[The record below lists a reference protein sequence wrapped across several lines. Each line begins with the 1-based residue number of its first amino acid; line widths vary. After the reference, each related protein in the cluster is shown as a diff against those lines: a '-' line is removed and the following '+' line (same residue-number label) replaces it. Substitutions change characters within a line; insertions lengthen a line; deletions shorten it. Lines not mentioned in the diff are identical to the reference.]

1 MLMKRLMNWRPL
13 VKSLF
18 LLSLHYTFVTRRW
31 KDLSMFHYWIQQF
44 PTWSPLDH
52 QDWGKFKIFLRF
64 VCKFCLRWDEENW
77 INMDRNV
84 SLIIL
89 IIVTRRKRYLS
100 PACCLWYWQRKK
112 FIQSEK
118 RLYDKTSGC
127 KKLNKR
133 DAFAFK
139 NVRYISPYLRLI
151 CLWNFQGGSNNN
163 RISDNGTPRRGAGLF
178 TNSFYYISGRSLNF
192 LLPSVFWGYKFP
204 SSNRDHWW
212 QSFLLIQWTS
222 KKFYI
227 IIFVFFERKK
237 NE

>member
-1 MLMKRLMNWRPL
+1 MKRLKNLRPL

-112 FIQSEK
+112 FIRSEK
-118 RLYDKTSGC
+118 RLYDETSGC

-151 CLWNFQGGSNNN
+151 YFG
-163 RISDNGTPRRGAGLF
+163 ISKAVATI
-178 TNSFYYISGRSLNF
+178 TVF
-192 LLPSVFWGYKFP
+192 LITAHREEEQV
-204 SSNRDHWW
+204 
-212 QSFLLIQWTS
+212 FLLILST
-222 KKFYI
+222 
-227 IIFVFFERKK
+227 IFPEDL
-237 NE
+237 